1 MKGCKV
7 CYDGV
12 PYILKNCND
21 LKLFKLFDMFS
32 GKGVERRLENNV
44 IWEKSMGKISFS
56 KILISLLFN
65 L

>member
-1 MKGCKV
+1 
-7 CYDGV
+7 
-12 PYILKNCND
+12 
-21 LKLFKLFDMFS
+21 MFS